1 MSHATFVSRN
11 IYQLFGLYVNNKGL
25 GPFVS
30 ILLLLVFLTSSYDL

>member
-25 GPFVS
+25 TLCINPSALSFPHK
-30 ILLLLVFLTSSYDL
+30 